1 MGTGQYAMA
10 GGGTQLRVVEV
21 RETNL
26 LFADVDRIRFMLDR
40 YVHGP
45 RFVKSLHGRWPETGC
60 RLQVLDFG
68 VHPERAGDDDS
79 AFERRNAAEPDFP
92 CEHRYRART
101 SVISSSL
108 FTKNV
113 ESSLPYR
120 EVTTKVSLPY
130 SGFMIDDERIIGL
143 QVGTNYFCS

>member
-1 MGTGQYAMA
+1 MTTAPSKDA
-10 GGGTQLRVVEV
+10 T
-21 RETNL
+21 L
-26 LFADVDRIRFMLDR
+26 L
-40 YVHGP
+40 
-45 RFVKSLHGRWPETGC
+45 
-60 RLQVLDFG
+60 
-68 VHPERAGDDDS
+68 S
-79 AFERRNAAEPDFP
+79 ADFP

-130 SGFMIDDERIIGL
+130 SGFMIDDERIIGCKWVPIIL
-143 QVGTNYFCS
+143 FVIRDCRFNIVGF